1 MRNEGVIASDDDPAM
16 IDAGVPDPAPPL
28 VEGRDLALRSRRV
41 LGLAEL
47 LERRPELRE
56 VSAWSDEVTRHV
68 LWSA

>member
-1 MRNEGVIASDDDPAM
+1 MRNGDVIEPDDDPTM
-16 IDAGVPDPAPPL
+16 TDVRVPDPAPAL
-28 VEGRDLALRSRRV
+28 LEGRDLTLRSRRV
-41 LGLAEL
+41 RGLAEL